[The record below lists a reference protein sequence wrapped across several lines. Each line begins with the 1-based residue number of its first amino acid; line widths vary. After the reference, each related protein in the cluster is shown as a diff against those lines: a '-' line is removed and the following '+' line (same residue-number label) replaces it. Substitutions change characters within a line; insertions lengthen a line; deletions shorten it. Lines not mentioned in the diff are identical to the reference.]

1 MIGTAVAVIYYSK
14 TGSVRALA
22 EAAAEGAVESG
33 AEVRLLP
40 ADEATHGDLEWA
52 DVVLFG
58 TPSHY
63 GTIAAEVKQFI
74 DGTGELWIAG
84 KLADKV
90 YGAFVSGS
98 SAHGGQETTL
108 LTFAIIFS
116 HWGGIIVPPG
126 FTAPIPTPVH
136 FESGN
141 PHGASHV
148 AGMGTLPGPVALD
161 AARYQAQ
168 RAVRV
173 AALLRNRPMLT
184 GLDNT
189 ESRSAGRRRHRGRH
203 LKSTE
208 FRTLSSPEHPAK

>member
-1 MIGTAVAVIYYSK
+1 MTVTTVSVIYYSA

-40 ADEATHGDLEWA
+40 VDEAAHEDLQWA

-63 GTIAAEVKQFI
+63 GTIAGELKQFI
-74 DGTGELWIAG
+74 DGTGELWMTG

-98 SAHGGQETTL
+98 STHGGQETTL
-108 LTFAIIFS
+108 VTFATVFS

-126 FTAPIPTPVH
+126 FTAPIPVPVQLQA
-136 FESGN
+136 GN

-148 AGMGTLPGPVALD
+148 AGLGTLPGPVALE

-168 RAVRV
+168 RAVHV
-173 AALLRNRPMLT
+173 AALL
-184 GLDNT
+184 GT
-189 ESRSAGRRRHRGRH
+189 EPRLAALEATPSELAARR
-203 LKSTE
+203 
-208 FRTLSSPEHPAK
+208 AA

>member
-1 MIGTAVAVIYYSK
+1 MSQTKVSVIYYSA
-14 TGSVRALA
+14 TGSVRTLA
-22 EAAAEGAVESG
+22 EAAATGAAEAN
-33 AEVRLLP
+33 AEVRLRAVL
-40 ADEATHGDLEWA
+40 EATLDDVEWA

-63 GTIAAEVKQFI
+63 GTVAGQLKQFI
-74 DGTGELWIAG
+74 DRTGDLWRAG

-108 LTFAIIFS
+108 ATFTTIFT

-126 FTAPIPTPVH
+126 FTAEVPITVQLE
-136 FESGN
+136 FGN

-148 AGMGTLPGPVALD
+148 AGFGTPPGPVAIE
-161 AARYQAQ
+161 AAEYQAQ

-173 AALLRNRPMLT
+173 ASLLRNRLKPAVVDT
-184 GLDNT
+184 T
-189 ESRSAGRRRHRGRH
+189 RSELIERRAG
-203 LKSTE
+203 
-208 FRTLSSPEHPAK
+208 